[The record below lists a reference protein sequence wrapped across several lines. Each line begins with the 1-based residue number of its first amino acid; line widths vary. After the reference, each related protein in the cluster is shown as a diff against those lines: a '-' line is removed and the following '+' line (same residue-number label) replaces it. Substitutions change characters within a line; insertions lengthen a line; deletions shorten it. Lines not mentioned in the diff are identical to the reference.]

1 MNSTNVVS
9 GPPRGDGRA
18 TLDLRQQAAY
28 LLHEWR
34 LMFRPRTILADTLA
48 AVAVALVA
56 LPLSLAI
63 SNASGVA
70 PEVGLVTAVVGGV
83 MVALFGGCRL
93 QVSGPAAAMTFLVL
107 EVVTVHGMSGPD
119 RRHADGRHDPDA
131 GGGVPARPLHELH
144 PPAGDRRVPVRH
156 RPDHP
161 LHAGAG
167 DPRLRGPAQQRRG
180 RGRGVA
186 LEDAAADRSDQSP
199 VAGRRA

>member
-1 MNSTNVVS
+1 MSSSNVVP
-9 GPPRGDGRA
+9 GPPGGGSKA
-18 TLDLRQQAAY
+18 TLDLRHQAAY

-83 MVALFGGCRL
+83 VVALLGGCRL

-107 EVVTVHGMSGPD
+107 EVVTAPRHGGPD
-119 RRHADGRHDPDA
+119 RRHADGRHDPGA

-144 PPAGDRRVPVRH
+144 PPAGDRRVPVR
-156 RPDHP
+156 
-161 LHAGAG
+161 ASA
-167 DPRLRGPAQQRRG
+167 
-180 RGRGVA
+180 
-186 LEDAAADRSDQSP
+186 
-199 VAGRRA
+199 